1 MDAVVAIVAKSQE
14 PPSSKIPPKQTL
26 PTSRSQQPPRLK
38 VPKGVGGKRKAS
50 SISTAP
56 RPPAVKTT
64 CTCNTTL
71 SAPFQETCEF
81 CQENS
86 SGPSEEV
93 LNEASTPKSFMST
106 TTDESETGM
115 QQMQRKVSEL
125 FQEKESF
132 ETKCKLLEK
141 QNKELKE
148 KLRKMAGVAAEGENF
163 FKKLKRTSAA
173 I

>member
-1 MDAVVAIVAKSQE
+1 
-14 PPSSKIPPKQTL
+14 
-26 PTSRSQQPPRLK
+26 
-38 VPKGVGGKRKAS
+38 
-50 SISTAP
+50 
-56 RPPAVKTT
+56 
-64 CTCNTTL
+64 
-71 SAPFQETCEF
+71 
-81 CQENS
+81 
-86 SGPSEEV
+86 
-93 LNEASTPKSFMST
+93 MST